1 MKTAPHFQAFPLSL
15 VLIAIGIFTAGAGRI
30 RAQPVLSVP
39 PPDHEATRA
48 RLIEEVDRSWRR
60 PGIFVDSRAGRAA
73 ADRVAPLEQKLDH
86 IILPSVSFTHVEL
99 GRVVS
104 TLSAASEEFDPA
116 DTGAKGVNIVLIDPA
131 GKPPAVSIALRN
143 LPLRRVLDL
152 IADSVGYQYE
162 VQGDAVVMRPG
173 GETTSLETAYFPVS
187 RSTVIR
193 TTGLGGGTGI
203 GSGKRESGA
212 TPEVASPGSEAAALK
227 TFLQQAGVNFD
238 ATPGS
243 SLAYD
248 GSGVFATHTA
258 RNLERIRNI
267 LTRYSEVRQVQIEA
281 KFMEVQD
288 GALDELGVKWNV
300 TRRGLP
306 QINPETGAPILDSN
320 GRQILT
326 PQETYDTSGTD
337 RTLAQAFSGAQSANA
352 IIINGQPVA
361 GTQAPRLPGSVSLG
375 DGATALADISGR
387 VGEFDVNAVIRALA
401 QKQGTDLLSAP
412 RVTVLSGHPA
422 TITVAQEMRYPQ
434 SYGEIQSQVGSTA
447 GGGSGGSGSAGVTI
461 TAGTP
466 QEFATRNVGVELRCT
481 PTVEEDGYSISLDLN
496 PKVTEFEGF
505 VEYGGPSLAIS
516 AGTSVTVPPGFYQPI
531 FSVREVATKVTIWD
545 GATLIMGGLTREEVK
560 KVDDKVPI
568 LGSIPLLGRLF
579 HSKGESTQKRNLL
592 IFVTA
597 TLVNPGGAPKRQV
610 PRDGP
615 TNPLTETPAD

>member
-1 MKTAPHFQAFPLSL
+1 MN
-15 VLIAIGIFTAGAGRI
+15 
-30 RAQPVLSVP
+30 
-39 PPDHEATRA
+39 
-48 RLIEEVDRSWRR
+48 EVNRSWRL
-60 PGIFVDSRAGRAA
+60 PGIYADSHSDDSNPAGRPAIA
-73 ADRVAPLEQKLDH
+73 EKLDR
-86 IILPSVSFTHVEL
+86 IVLPSVSFTNVEL
-99 GRVVS
+99 GRVVAA
-104 TLSAASEEFDPA
+104 LSAASEEFDPA
-116 DTGAKGVNIVLIDPA
+116 DNDGQGVNIVLVDPS
-131 GKPPAVSIALRN
+131 GHPPSINITLRN

-152 IADSVGYQYE
+152 IADAAGYQYE
-162 VQGDAVVMRPG
+162 VQEDAVVFRPG
-173 GETTSLETAYFPVS
+173 GETSSLETAYFPIS
-187 RSTVIR
+187 RSTLLRI
-193 TTGLGGGTGI
+193 TGLGGTVAAVPA
-203 GSGKRESGA
+203 KRESGA
-212 TPEVASPGSEAAALK
+212 EPAASGGETAALRL
-227 TFLQQAGVNFD
+227 FLQQAGVNFEGV
-238 ATPGS
+238 PGS

-248 GSGVFATHTA
+248 GSGVFATHTP
-258 RNLERIRNI
+258 RNLDRIRAI
-267 LTRYSEVRQVQIEA
+267 LMHYSEVRQVQIEA

-288 GALDELGVKWNV
+288 GALEELGVKWNV
-300 TRRGLP
+300 VRRGPP
-306 QINPETGAPILDSN
+306 QINPETGAPVLDAG
-320 GRQILT
+320 GRPVFT
-326 PQETYDTSGTD
+326 AAETYDTSGTN
-337 RTLAQAFSGAQSANA
+337 RTLAQAFSGAQSASA
-352 IIINGQPVA
+352 IIIDGKAVA

-375 DGATALADISGR
+375 DGAGPLASLTET

-466 QEFATRNVGVELRCT
+466 QDFATRNVGVELRCT

-545 GATLIMGGLTREEVK
+545 GATLVMGGLTREEVK
-560 KVDDKVPI
+560 KVDDKIPI

-597 TLVNPGGAPKRQV
+597 SLVNPGGAPKRQV
-610 PRDGP
+610 APARGTP
-615 TNPLTETPAD
+615 TEPPDHPAN

>member
-1 MKTAPHFQAFPLSL
+1 MKARTRSTGLFSFRGLRVIVAGFAMAEANGVRGQSAVAPRP
-15 VLIAIGIFTAGAGRI
+15 T
-30 RAQPVLSVP
+30 
-39 PPDHEATRA
+39 TRA
-48 RLIEEVDRSWRR
+48 EMLDQVDQSWRSAGDR
-60 PGIFVDSRAGRAA
+60 GARSRAPEVTDRAS
-73 ADRVAPLEQKLDH
+73 PLEQKLDR
-86 IILPSVSFTHVEL
+86 IVLPNVSFTHVEL
-99 GRVVS
+99 GRVAS
-104 TLSAASEEFDPA
+104 ALSAASEQFDST
-116 DTGAKGVNIVLIDPA
+116 DIGQKGVNVVLIDPT
-131 GKPPAVSIALRN
+131 GKPPAVSLALRN
-143 LPLRRVLDL
+143 LSLRRVLDL
-152 IADSVGYQYE
+152 VTDSVGYQYE
-162 VQGDAVVMRPG
+162 VQADAVVLRPD
-173 GETTSLETAYFPVS
+173 GEAAPLETAYFPVS

-193 TTGLGGGTGI
+193 TTGLG
-203 GSGKRESGA
+203 
-212 TPEVASPGSEAAALK
+212 ASPAAGGSKQDMAGARTDPVSPASEAAALK
-227 TFLQQAGVNFD
+227 EFLQQAGVDFE

-243 SLAYD
+243 GLAYD
-248 GSGVFATHTA
+248 GSGVFATHTH
-258 RNLERIRNI
+258 RQLERIRAI
-267 LTRYSEVRQVQIEA
+267 LTRYSAVRQVQIEA

-288 GALDELGVKWNV
+288 GALDELGIQWNFS
-300 TRRGLP
+300 RRGLP
-306 QINPETGAPILDSN
+306 QINPETGAPVLDAN
-320 GRQILT
+320 GRPVFL
-326 PQETYDTSGTD
+326 PQETYDTSGTN

-352 IIINGQPVA
+352 IIIDGKAVA

-375 DGATALADISGR
+375 DHATGFANISGM
-387 VGEFDVNAVIRALA
+387 VGEFDMNAVIRALA

-447 GGGSGGSGSAGVTI
+447 GGASGGSGSAGVTI

-466 QEFATRNVGVELRCT
+466 QEFATRNVGVELTCT

-545 GATLIMGGLTREEVK
+545 GATLVMGGLTREEVK

-597 TLVNPGGAPKRQV
+597 HLVNPGGGPAYDESRGTVTAPEK
-610 PRDGP
+610 DKP
-615 TNPLTETPAD
+615 TE

>member
-1 MKTAPHFQAFPLSL
+1 MEMT
-15 VLIAIGIFTAGAGRI
+15 
-30 RAQPVLSVP
+30 
-39 PPDHEATRA
+39 PDAVAESPDRETTRA
-48 RLIEEVDRSWRR
+48 ELLGRVNRSWLQPSPQVRSAAER
-60 PGIFVDSRAGRAA
+60 PVERSRA
-73 ADRVAPLEQKLDH
+73 PILEKLDQ
-86 IILPSVSFTHVEL
+86 ILMPNVSFTNVEIGRALTTLGAASVEL
-99 GRVVS
+99 DS
-104 TLSAASEEFDPA
+104 TD
-116 DTGAKGVNIVLIDPA
+116 DGGKGVNIVLVDPT
-131 GKPPAVSIALRN
+131 GRPPSVSIVLRD

-152 IADSVGYQYE
+152 ITDSVGYQYE
-162 VQGDAVVMRPG
+162 IQADAVIVRPG
-173 GETTSLETAYFPVS
+173 GETSPLETAYFPVS

-193 TTGLGGGTGI
+193 TTGLEGTAGPVGVKPLTRSGGAEALLPGT
-203 GSGKRESGA
+203 
-212 TPEVASPGSEAAALK
+212 EAAALK
-227 TFLQQAGVNFD
+227 SFLQQAGVNFE

-248 GSGVFATHTA
+248 GSGVYATHTA
-258 RNLERIRNI
+258 RNLERIRGI
-267 LTRYSEVRQVQIEA
+267 LSRYNEVRQVAIEA

-288 GALDELGVKWNV
+288 GVLEELGVSWNIA
-300 TRRGLP
+300 RRGLARVDP
-306 QINPETGAPILDSN
+306 QTGAPVLDAY
-320 GRQILT
+320 GRQVFV
-326 PQETYDTSGTD
+326 PQETYDTAGTN
-337 RTLAQAFSGAQSANA
+337 RTLAQAFSGSQSANA
-352 IIINGQPVA
+352 IIIDGKPVA
-361 GTQAPRLPGSVSLG
+361 GTQAPRLPGSVSLA
-375 DGATALADISGR
+375 DGATALANITGA

-466 QEFATRNVGVELRCT
+466 QDFATRNIGVELKCT

-531 FSVREVATKVTIWD
+531 FSVREVSTKVTIWD
-545 GATLIMGGLTREEVK
+545 GATLVMGGLTREEVK
-560 KVDDKVPI
+560 KVEDRVPV

-579 HSKGESTQKRNLL
+579 RSKGESSQKRNLL

-597 TLVNPGGAPKRQV
+597 SLVNPGGAPAR
-610 PRDGP
+610 PMRDDARLFSGEESNRERVSGSGGGEARDKAP
-615 TNPLTETPAD
+615 GL

>member
-1 MKTAPHFQAFPLSL
+1 METSIWPMKLFSL
-15 VLIAIGIFTAGAGRI
+15 RVTRLIAAMIGVMWINGARGQSAAAPR
-30 RAQPVLSVP
+30 QV
-39 PPDHEATRA
+39 TRSE
-48 RLIEEVDRSWRR
+48 LLNEVDQSWRR
-60 PGIFVDSRAGRAA
+60 SEERLMDTRTPDLPERLS
-73 ADRVAPLEQKLDH
+73 PLERKLDH
-86 IILPSVSFTHVEL
+86 IVLPTVSFTQVEL
-99 GRVVS
+99 GRVAS
-104 TLSAASEEFDPA
+104 ALSAASEQFDAAEPG
-116 DTGAKGVNIVLIDPA
+116 DKGVNIVLIDPT
-131 GKPPAVSIALRN
+131 GKPPAVSLALRN
-143 LPLRRVLDL
+143 LSLRRVLDL
-152 IADSVGYQYE
+152 VTDSVGYQYE
-162 VQGDAVVMRPG
+162 VQPDAVVLRPG
-173 GETTSLETAYFPVS
+173 GEAAPLETAYFPVS
-187 RSTVIR
+187 RSTIIR
-193 TTGLGGGTGI
+193 TTGLGAVPPAGGP
-203 GSGKRESGA
+203 KRVIAGA
-212 TPEVASPGSEAAALK
+212 SAEVISPASEAAALK
-227 TFLQQAGVNFD
+227 EFFQRAGVDFA

-243 SLAYD
+243 GLAYD
-248 GSGVFATHTA
+248 GSGVFATHTH
-258 RNLERIRNI
+258 RQLERIRTI
-267 LTRYSEVRQVQIEA
+267 LARYSAVRQVQIEA

-288 GALDELGVKWNV
+288 GALDELGIQWNLS
-300 TRRGLP
+300 RRGLP
-306 QINPETGAPILDSN
+306 QLNPETGAPVLDGS
-320 GRQILT
+320 GHPIFL
-326 PQETYDTSGTD
+326 PQETYTTAGTN

-352 IIINGQPVA
+352 IIIDGKAVA

-375 DGATALADISGR
+375 DNASGFANLSGM
-387 VGEFDVNAVIRALA
+387 VGEFDMNAVIRALA

-447 GGGSGGSGSAGVTI
+447 GGASGGSGSAGVTI

-466 QEFATRNVGVELRCT
+466 QEFATRNVGVELTCT

-545 GATLIMGGLTREEVK
+545 GATLMMGGLTREEVK

-597 TLVNPGGAPKRQV
+597 HLVNPGGGPAYDE
-610 PRDGP
+610 PREVTTGDVGD
-615 TNPLTETPAD
+615 NSGD